1 MNTLLFTFK
10 QGDDPFWKKKPK
22 EKAAKTARPKTKAAK
37 KTTKRKAPE
46 RISMEL
52 DDDPDEPEIEV
63 ELDSLGSLFMHLI
76 DNDTYQEDVEG
87 SQADDVEVI
96 VLSSG
101 SDSLPTQK
109 IHQAIWK
116 VSFSHPLAHLDPT
129 FILKKQQHEAR
140 CTTWHSG
147 QKVTSTGLPDTP
159 VRKRRSEVSPTSDT
173 SYPKAGYFRQPLNP
187 SDSNYQVT
195 PPSSSGESTATQ
207 LPPLKT
213 VAG

>member
-1 MNTLLFTFK
+1 MEFDDDT
-10 QGDDPFWKKKPK
+10 DDP
-22 EKAAKTARPKTKAAK
+22 EV
-37 KTTKRKAPE
+37 
-46 RISMEL
+46 
-52 DDDPDEPEIEV
+52 EV

-76 DNDTYQEDVEG
+76 NNDLPQEDAEA

-96 VLSSG
+96 TLSSG
-101 SDSLPTQK
+101 SDSMPTQK
-109 IHQAIWK
+109 NRQAVRK

-129 FILKKQQHEAR
+129 FILKTQQHEAR
-140 CTTWHSG
+140 RTTQHSG
-147 QKVTSTGLPDTP
+147 QQVTSTGLPDTP
-159 VRKRRSEVSPTSDT
+159 VRKRRFEVSPTSDH

-195 PPSSSGESTATQ
+195 PPSSSGESTTTQ

>member
-1 MNTLLFTFK
+1 MELHEDA
-10 QGDDPFWKKKPK
+10 DDP
-22 EKAAKTARPKTKAAK
+22 EV
-37 KTTKRKAPE
+37 
-46 RISMEL
+46 
-52 DDDPDEPEIEV
+52 EV

-76 DNDTYQEDVEG
+76 NNDLYQEDVEG

-96 VLSSG
+96 TLSSG
-101 SDSLPTQK
+101 SDSMPTQK
-109 IHQAIWK
+109 TRQAVRK
-116 VSFSHPLAHLDPT
+116 VSFSHPLAYLDPT
-129 FILKKQQHEAR
+129 FILKTQQHEAR
-140 CTTWHSG
+140 RTTRHSG
-147 QKVTSTGLPDTP
+147 QQVTSAGLPDTP
-159 VRKRRSEVSPTSDT
+159 VRKRRSEVSPTSDN